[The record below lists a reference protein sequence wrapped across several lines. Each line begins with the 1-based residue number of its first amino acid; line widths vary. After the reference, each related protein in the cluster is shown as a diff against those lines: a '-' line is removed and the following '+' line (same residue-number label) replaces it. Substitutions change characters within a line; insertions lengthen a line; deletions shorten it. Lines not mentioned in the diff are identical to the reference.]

1 MSDIYIIIHI
11 STTCD
16 DSPTFVTKD
25 SSELIEF
32 AWETVDSVTLDTVYK
47 GSNLVR
53 PTNTP
58 ITPYCSKIHRISWDN
73 VKNAG
78 SFKDAIT
85 KFDQY
90 VQEYIISQKKEFSIV
105 MFDISK
111 LRVQLVREARDKSVV
126 LPSYL
131 QHPRI
136 FDLPREYSN
145 WQSSHPETLSYP
157 PTSLTNI
164 ITALEVDVENISEY
178 VNLPNF
184 SSTPSPS
191 KPSATTTANVTAI
204 DVLSSETEPNG
215 KVIANLHAK
224 IVKQLIKKSI
234 PVENHPNVFTKPYD
248 SAQDI
253 TAFTS
258 EKSKVLYLS
267 NLPNDTTQSELESW
281 FTQYGGRPGG
291 FWTFKTA
298 DDSNNSN
305 NSNNGGKGYQNTRKY
320 GISGFVAFNT
330 HDEAVDCLALNGRVL
345 NDRPIEVQ
353 ASSSKVFDMA
363 MDKLLLT
370 LFPLSK
376 NRPRP
381 GDWTCLS
388 CGFSNFQRR
397 THCFRCSFAAVAFQ
411 DVFNNNP
418 SNTSNNNNG
427 ITNGIRRGVISQPG
441 QTNDKIVAGNITNS
455 SYGDLTK
462 GPTGNITNHLNNS
475 EVNLLNNVT
484 GSNNTNHHNNNYHNN
499 YHHHHHHH
507 NNSNSNSN
515 NNNHGSGNGNNNH
528 GRSHYNNS
536 VPFRA
541 GDWKCENCM
550 YHNFAKNLCCL
561 KCGVSKPAINNQQNT
576 TIHSVNSTA
585 AAIAAATASGQP
597 LNLNNNAFLSLQ
609 QQQQQQQQSQ
619 SQSQGQH
626 HYNQH
631 SRNNNA
637 SGASKFNNGYN
648 SKSQYYNHNNKNL
661 NNNFALNG
669 MHQPNQNQILM
680 YSQQLQQQQQ
690 QQQRDLNG
698 SSSSHQLKLPMNT
711 TEGLY
716 RTSGQQNLLYPNINH
731 EVSGPATLRDVSN
744 NSPALNNS
752 SFNLLANH
760 MNSLNLNH

>member
-32 AWETVDSVTLDTVYK
+32 AWETVDSVTLETLYK

-58 ITPYCSKIHRISWDN
+58 ITPYCSKIHRITWDN

-85 KFDQY
+85 NFDQY
-90 VQEYIISQKKEFSIV
+90 VQEHIISKKKEFSIV

-136 FDLPREYSN
+136 FDLPREYLN

-164 ITALEVDVENISEY
+164 ITALEVEVENISEY
-178 VNLPNF
+178 VDLPNF

-191 KPSATTTANVTAI
+191 KASATTTTTTANVTAI

-224 IVKQLIKKSI
+224 IAKQLIKKSI
-234 PVENHPNVFTKPYD
+234 PVENHPNVFTRPFD

-258 EKSKVLYLS
+258 ERSKVLYLS

-291 FWTFKTA
+291 FWTFKSA
-298 DDSNNSN
+298 DDNNNNNNNNS
-305 NSNNGGKGYQNTRKY
+305 NGGKGYQNARKY

-330 HDEAVDCLALNGRVL
+330 HEEAVDCLALNGRVL

-370 LFPLSK
+370 SFPLSK

-411 DVFNNNP
+411 DVFN
-418 SNTSNNNNG
+418 SNTGNANG
-427 ITNGIRRGVISQPG
+427 NGNVSGNHNHNHNSGARRGMNLQPA
-441 QTNDKIVAGNITNS
+441 QANEKIGTGNIS
-455 SYGDLTK
+455 IPSYNDPIK
-462 GPTGNITNHLNNS
+462 GPTGNVTNHLNNS
-475 EVNLLNNVT
+475 ETNL
-484 GSNNTNHHNNNYHNN
+484 SNNTNLNNNNHHSNNYHNN
-499 YHHHHHHH
+499 YHHH
-507 NNSNSNSN
+507 NNN
-515 NNNHGSGNGNNNH
+515 NNNHGNSNGNTIH

-561 KCGVSKPAINNQQNT
+561 KCGVAKPAINNQQNN

-597 LNLNNNAFLSLQ
+597 LNLNNNAFLNL
-609 QQQQQQQQSQ
+609 QQQQSQ
-619 SQSQGQH
+619 SQPQGQH

-648 SKSQYYNHNNKNL
+648 PKNQYYNNNSKNL
-661 NNNFALNG
+661 SNNFGLNG
-669 MHQPNQNQILM
+669 MHQQNQNQILM

-690 QQQRDLNG
+690 QQQHDLNG
-698 SSSSHQLKLPMNT
+698 SSSSHQSKLQLNN

-716 RTSGQQNLLYPNINH
+716 RTSGQPNLGYPSINH

-744 NSPALNNS
+744 NSPALNSSSLNS
-752 SFNLLANH
+752 LANH
-760 MNSLNLNH
+760 MNSLNLNQ